1 MNNEV
6 RIDLPELGADH
17 FLLIRNPKSLPWGLS
32 QKLAG
37 LAEKAK
43 KGDELANMSLA
54 SALCVALVKGG
65 LIHDW
70 DDKPIDLANLDEA
83 TVEKF
88 PTEAV
93 VAVINRWG
101 ELQSQAG
108 KVAKKS

>member
-6 RIDLPELGADH
+6 RIDLPELGEGH
-17 FLLIRNPKSLPWGLS
+17 FLLMRNPKSLPWGLS

-37 LAEKAK
+37 LAQKAK
-43 KGDELANMSLA
+43 EGDESANMSLA
-54 SALCVALVKGG
+54 SVLCTALVKGG
-65 LIHDW
+65 LIYDW
-70 DDKPIDLANLDEA
+70 DGQPINLANLDEA

-93 VAVINRWG
+93 VAVINKWG
-101 ELQSQAG
+101 ELQAQAG